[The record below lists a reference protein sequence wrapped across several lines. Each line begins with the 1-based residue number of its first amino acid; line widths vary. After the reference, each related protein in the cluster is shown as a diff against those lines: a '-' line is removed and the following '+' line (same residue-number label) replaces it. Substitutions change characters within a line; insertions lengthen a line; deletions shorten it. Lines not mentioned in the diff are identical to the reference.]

1 MVRHLPTLSIVTS
14 VTSLALLLAQPASAE
29 TVTLGIGTQDTTTNT
44 VTAGVVIRQLH
55 LLEKYL
61 PTTDRAASLR
71 MVRHL
76 PTLSIV
82 TSVTSL
88 ALLLAQPASAE
99 TVTLGIGTQDTT
111 TNTVTAGVVI
121 RQLHLL
127 EKYLPKDGKYANI
140 KFELEW
146 QNFTSGPPVTNAMMA
161 NKLQIGMMGDYPL
174 IVNGFT
180 FDSNPES
187 KSRLIGIAAYSLS
200 GSGNGIVVHKD
211 SPYYDLADLKGKV
224 VSVPFGSA
232 AHGMVLK
239 AMQDRGFAPDFFQ
252 LVSQS
257 PEVGS
262 TNLQEKKIDAHADFV
277 PFAELL
283 PFRGFARKI
292 FDGVETNL
300 PTFHGIVVRTD
311 FAEKYPEVVV
321 AYLKA
326 LIAANQWLREDP
338 KRAAEKIQEWTGIN
352 KEVVYIFLGPGG
364 NMTTDPTIKP
374 PLIDAATADVKVLQN
389 LGRMKEFDP
398 KKWVDDGYIRKAYAE
413 MNLDYD
419 AQVGNTKNYEI
430 SGEDSFCN
438 RPIIDPRKA
447 GEVWVDEV
455 GILPFASAACTLG
468 AYADYKAKGKK
479 VNVAYVFDT
488 KRGIKLF
495 ADQAFFAV
503 GNGDVAPFLLKKDAE
518 AYAVKIS
525 GKVLGFDDAV
535 KVTIGGGKT

>member
-1 MVRHLPTLSIVTS
+1 MARNLATLSIAIS
-14 VTSLALLLAQPASAE
+14 VTALMLAGPASAE
-29 TVTLGIGTQDTTTNT
+29 TVTIGIGTQDTTTNT
-44 VTAGVVIRQLH
+44 VTAGTVIRQLH

-61 PTTDRAASLR
+61 PTS
-71 MVRHL
+71 
-76 PTLSIV
+76 
-82 TSVTSL
+82 
-88 ALLLAQPASAE
+88 
-99 TVTLGIGTQDTT
+99 
-111 TNTVTAGVVI
+111 
-121 RQLHLL
+121 
-127 EKYLPKDGKYANI
+127 GKYADI

-161 NKLQIGMMGDYPL
+161 NKLQFGMMGDYPL

-180 FDSNPES
+180 FENNPES
-187 KSRLIGIAAYSLS
+187 KSRLIAVAAYSLS

-211 SPYYDLADLKGKV
+211 SPYYDLADLKGKL

-239 AMQDRGFAPDFFQ
+239 AMQDRGYPADYFQ

-292 FDGVETNL
+292 FDGVETNV
-300 PTFHGIVVRTD
+300 PTWHGVVVRTD

-321 AYLKA
+321 AYEKA
-326 LIAANQWLREDP
+326 LISANEWLRADP
-338 KRAAEKIQEWTGIN
+338 KLAAEKIQEWTGIN
-352 KEVVYIFLGPGG
+352 KEVVYIFLGPSG

-374 PLIDAATADVKVLQN
+374 ALIDAAAADVKVLQN

-398 KKWVDDGYIRKAYAE
+398 HKWVDDSYLRKAYVE
-413 MNLDYD
+413 MKLDYD
-419 AQVGNTKNYEI
+419 AQLASTKNYEI
-430 SGEDSFCN
+430 SGEDKFCKK
-438 RPIIDPRKA
+438 PITDPRKS
-447 GEVWVDEV
+447 GEVWVDDE

-468 AYADYKAKGKK
+468 AYADFKAKGKK
-479 VNVAYVFDT
+479 INVAYVFDT
-488 KRGIKLF
+488 SRGIKLF

-503 GNGDVAPFLLKKDAE
+503 AGSDIAPFLLKKDAE
-518 AYAVKIS
+518 AYAAKNN

-535 KVTIGGGKT
+535 KAAVGGGKT